1 MITSI
6 FLGIALIVFTILFI
20 SYKSKYTKLVK
31 LVKELNKPIRRGY
44 YKVECHQ
51 TGNFV
56 GTIDYTCVVY
66 VSEIDR
72 FTNGESKISLD
83 NIEIGCGN
91 KLFNKSNAETFI
103 RKEFQSLVETTDI
116 TWLESEQ
123 SIKDIRKNKL
133 AQLKER
139 MNG

>member
-1 MITSI
+1 MVYI
-6 FLGIALIVFTILFI
+6 
-20 SYKSKYTKLVK
+20 
-31 LVKELNKPIRRGY
+31 
-44 YKVECHQ
+44 
-51 TGNFV
+51 
-56 GTIDYTCVVY
+56 CVMKRVWKC
-66 VSEIDR
+66 D
-72 FTNGESKISLD
+72 FCTHT

-103 RKEFQSLVETTDI
+103 RKEFQSLVNTSDI

-123 SIKDIRKNKL
+123 TIKEIRKNKL